1 MEKVD
6 ILLATYNGEKYLSE
20 QIDSILSQ
28 SFKEFRLL
36 ISDDCSTD
44 NTRKILEKYASKD
57 NRIKIYFQKQN
68 LGVIKNFEFLL
79 KKVENKYYMFS
90 DQDDIWKEKKIE
102 KSLKVIKETKSD
114 LVYSDLEVVDEKL
127 NVICKSYWKLKGFY
141 KKITKYNN
149 FESLYLNNFV
159 TGCTMLSKKDLIKE
173 FMPLPKNSK
182 FVLYDYWIALILS
195 QRYKITYI
203 NEPLIRYRQHKNNA
217 VGSKKKTDE
226 LKTVDEI
233 RKLFINVKKEHF
245 KTFIENEDKFID
257 EKFKRLNI
265 EALEYYKMLENKNK
279 INFRK
284 WGLFFKLYKYED
296 FFYTIQNF
304 LILNMPI
311 VAKLL
316 FKLKRGKYEKSK
328 KNN

>member
-102 KSLKVIKETKSD
+102 KSLKVITT
-114 LVYSDLEVVDEKL
+114 LQ
-127 NVICKSYWKLKGFY
+127 
-141 KKITKYNN
+141 KK
-149 FESLYLNNFV
+149 
-159 TGCTMLSKKDLIKE
+159 
-173 FMPLPKNSK
+173 
-182 FVLYDYWIALILS
+182 
-195 QRYKITYI
+195 
-203 NEPLIRYRQHKNNA
+203 
-217 VGSKKKTDE
+217 
-226 LKTVDEI
+226 
-233 RKLFINVKKEHF
+233 
-245 KTFIENEDKFID
+245 
-257 EKFKRLNI
+257 
-265 EALEYYKMLENKNK
+265 
-279 INFRK
+279 
-284 WGLFFKLYKYED
+284 
-296 FFYTIQNF
+296 
-304 LILNMPI
+304 
-311 VAKLL
+311 
-316 FKLKRGKYEKSK
+316 
-328 KNN
+328 